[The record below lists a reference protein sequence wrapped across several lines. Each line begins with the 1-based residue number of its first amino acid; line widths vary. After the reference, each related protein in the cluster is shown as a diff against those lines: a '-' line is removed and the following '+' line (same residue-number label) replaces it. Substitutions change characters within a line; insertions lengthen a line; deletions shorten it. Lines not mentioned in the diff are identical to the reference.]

1 MIPKIIHYCWFGESK
16 IPPLIQKCIKSWKK
30 HLPDYEFKLWNEE
43 NFNVNSTLWTQHAYE
58 LKKYAFVS
66 DYVRLKALY
75 EYGRIYLD
83 TDIKILKSFNPLLK
97 NEGFIGFEDVKGN
110 VIASCVI
117 AAKQLHPF
125 IQECMQYYN
134 QDFTI
139 EIINKNEANV
149 IDITQRLIKKGMQLG
164 GGEQVINE
172 MHIYPREYFCPMD
185 FWGNWNKTANTYCI
199 HLFNGSWL
207 PDSEMKKLNKR
218 KTWYFKLCKWIY
230 VHIGLQKLKSSLK
243 R

>member
-1 MIPKIIHYCWFGESK
+1 ME
-16 IPPLIQKCIKSWKK
+16 K

-75 EYGRIYLD
+75 EYGGIYLD

-117 AAKQLHPF
+117 AASNYTLSSKSV
-125 IQECMQYYN
+125 CN
-134 QDFTI
+134 
-139 EIINKNEANV
+139 
-149 IDITQRLIKKGMQLG
+149 ITTKISR
-164 GGEQVINE
+164 
-172 MHIYPREYFCPMD
+172 
-185 FWGNWNKTANTYCI
+185 
-199 HLFNGSWL
+199 
-207 PDSEMKKLNKR
+207 
-218 KTWYFKLCKWIY
+218 
-230 VHIGLQKLKSSLK
+230 
-243 R
+243 

>member
-1 MIPKIIHYCWFGESK
+1 MYQIME
-16 IPPLIQKCIKSWKK
+16 K

-43 NFNVNSTLWTQHAYE
+43 NFDVNSTLWTQHAYE

-75 EYGRIYLD
+75 EYGGIYLD

-117 AAKQLHPF
+117 AAKQSHPF

-149 IDITQRLIKKGMQLG
+149 IDITQRLIKKGMHLG
-164 GGEQVINE
+164 GGEQVIKE

-230 VHIGLQKLKSSLK
+230 VHIGLQKLKNNLK